1 MHILVIANETVASKQ
16 LLDAVESGAGTGDDL
31 VTVLAPVNTPAGGYV
46 VYEDTRRAAAG
57 RRLERTLEALRR
69 AGISAHGM
77 VVETDPV
84 DTARDALA
92 TLEPPADRIVVS
104 THPEE
109 KSGWLR
115 KHTVDRIRDVAGS
128 TPVEHIV
135 VDLESEGGPKN
146 VLVVANETVVGEPLL
161 ARIRERAQ
169 RGPASFLIISP
180 QSDPTRA
187 HHPEAERR
195 LRRALTILRGEGIDA
210 HGQIAHPDPF
220 TAAVEAVQDER
231 IDEIIV
237 STFAPSKSPWLRRD
251 LVQRLHKATNLPVEH
266 VVLQEEAAVT

>member
-266 VVLQEEAAVT
+266 VVLREEAAVT